1 MEMFTYNASYC
12 IALVIFY
19 DVIVLLFRLSL
30 NA

>member
-1 MEMFTYNASYC
+1 MEMFTDNAYYC

-30 NA
+30 NV